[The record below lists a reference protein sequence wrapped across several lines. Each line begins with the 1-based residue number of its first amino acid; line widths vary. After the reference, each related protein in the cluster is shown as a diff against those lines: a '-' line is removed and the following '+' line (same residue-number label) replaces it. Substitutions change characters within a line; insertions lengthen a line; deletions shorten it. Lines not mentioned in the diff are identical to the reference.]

1 MILGIDIGGTSVK
14 FGLVSEKG
22 TINSSKSYSTHD
34 WVENEGMVEGLKSA
48 VRNYLQNHPEIEGVG
63 MGFPG
68 LLTKDR
74 RSIILLQNIPS
85 LNGVP
90 IMDILEKEFP
100 GLKIKIEN
108 DSNCAASGEHSFGE
122 NKGLDNFLLI
132 TLGTGV
138 GSGAMI
144 DKHLFVGARGNG
156 LEFGDMLTDGLQS
169 LEKQIGITPLIN
181 YTLEQLKAN
190 PSDNSLLRADNISPK
205 IIYEAALAGD
215 KIAISVYKYVG
226 TLLGQCLVSAIRIL
240 DITTILLGGG
250 VAGAFEFIEPQI
262 RSILEQHLHPYYI
275 KELIIK
281 KASLRNHAGLLG
293 AAGLIL
299 HD

>member
-48 VRNYLQNHPEIEGVG
+48 IRNYLQNHPEIEGVG

-156 LEFGDMLTDGLQS
+156 LEFGDMLTDGVQS

-181 YTLEQLKAN
+181 YTLEQLKVN
-190 PSDNSLLRADNISPK
+190 PNDRSVLSADNISPK
-205 IIYEAALAGD
+205 IIYEAALKGD
-215 KIAISVYKYVG
+215 KVAISVYKYVG

-275 KELIIK
+275 KELVIK